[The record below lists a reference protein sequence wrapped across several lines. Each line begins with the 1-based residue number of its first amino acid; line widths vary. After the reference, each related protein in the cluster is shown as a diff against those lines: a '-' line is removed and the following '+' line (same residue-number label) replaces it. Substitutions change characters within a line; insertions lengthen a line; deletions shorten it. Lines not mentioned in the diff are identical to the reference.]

1 MTLPPSR
8 EPGQAGV
15 SDADEPERWP
25 QECESVTTSW
35 RMSRLLADRTR
46 YQACIEAA
54 EQERDDYK
62 EATADVL
69 TWMRSWLDAA
79 RESHEGA
86 KPEDKAFW
94 VSVADNRRTA
104 IRQVQNIEARQ
115 SPRRIRA
122 LLEVPH
128 A

>member
-1 MTLPPSR
+1 MPNKPAPVTEAEHLCLDTVLSLHEELARYR
-8 EPGQAGV
+8 E
-15 SDADEPERWP
+15 RI
-25 QECESVTTSW
+25 T
-35 RMSRLLADRTR
+35 
-46 YQACIEAA
+46 AA

-94 VSVADNRRTA
+94 VSGADNRRTA

-122 LLEVPH
+122 LLEVPDEDH
-128 A
+128 D